1 MLFAWGFCC
10 PNGLLAARHFKT
22 AWPGVLFAL
31 VVLAFMI
38 MLVNL
43 TGYSTLSTLPYSA
56 HPLLGFIAF
65 FLAFSNL
72 FFAWML
78 ITSTG
83 GRRSLFRNFHL
94 CVGLLAH
101 ALSVPLILT
110 GFQMPK
116 MGNQMCSSKAYSGT
130 YLISLIFYAIVE
142 VVLEVLGYKILFK
155 MKSSCAIFHLFT
167 VTELREKL
175 QPFGLDAELVI
186 QRIAQNPRHKK
197 QQIMELLSNKDI
209 EEKEFMQN
217 SFKQIQT
224 LRVIKY
230 FLYAIH
236 LMVSFSITFVLVIM
250 VANL

>member
-1 MLFAWGFCC
+1 MNNTSNEGQINSVNVYVRAHACLMLFAWGFCC

-22 AWPGVLFAL
+22 AWPGGTIRKWKYWFTIHMSFQSVLFAL

-38 MLVNL
+38 MVVNL

-56 HPLLGFIAF
+56 HPLLGFITF

-83 GRRSLFRNFHL
+83 CRRSLFRNFHL

-101 ALSVPLILT
+101 AFSVPLILT

-116 MGNQMCSSKAYSGT
+116 MEM
-130 YLISLIFYAIVE
+130 
-142 VVLEVLGYKILFK
+142 
-155 MKSSCAIFHLFT
+155 
-167 VTELREKL
+167 REKL
-175 QPFGLDAELVI
+175 EPFGLDAEMVI

-197 QQIMELLSNKDI
+197 QQVMELLSNKDV
-209 EEKEFMQN
+209 EEKELIQK

-224 LRVIKY
+224 LRVAKY

-250 VANL
+250 MANL

>member
-22 AWPGVLFAL
+22 AWPGGTIRKWKYWFTIHMSFQSVLFAL

-38 MLVNL
+38 MLINL
-43 TGYSTLSTLPYSA
+43 TGYSTLSKLPYSA
-56 HPLLGFIAF
+56 HPLLGFITF

-101 ALSVPLILT
+101 AFSVPLILT

-116 MGNQMCSSKAYSGT
+116 MGIQMCSSKAYSGM
-130 YLISLIFYAIVE
+130 YLVSLIFYATVE

-155 MKSSCAIFHLFT
+155 IKSSFVTVYLLMFT
-167 VTELREKL
+167 EMREKL
-175 QPFGLDAELVI
+175 EPFGLDAEMVI
-186 QRIAQNPRHKK
+186 QRIAQVRHVCVHIFSNSGIGYSYIVPTYG
-197 QQIMELLSNKDI
+197 QCNLL
-209 EEKEFMQN
+209 EV
-217 SFKQIQT
+217 QT
-224 LRVIKY
+224 
-230 FLYAIH
+230 
-236 LMVSFSITFVLVIM
+236 
-250 VANL
+250 VA